1 MQLKPCLLILS
12 NIDVKLWSRWMG
24 ARRVAMKASALW
36 KLERLAQE
44 DVIVMMRVIN
54 FSEGLLMAARPFLR
68 VVYARSI
75 VASFWGVD
83 RRTNAPLPI
92 HSQMYPAACCTSA
105 QAAGLFVL
113 SPSPPR
119 TPRPTHFVTHL
130 NFTCGDSCPG
140 ILSC

>member
-1 MQLKPCLLILS
+1 MQLKPCLLIPS

-24 ARRVAMKASALW
+24 ARRVATKASALW
-36 KLERLAQE
+36 KLERLDQE

-83 RRTNAPLPI
+83 RRTNAPLGP
-92 HSQMYPAACCTSA
+92 
-105 QAAGLFVL
+105 F
-113 SPSPPR
+113 
-119 TPRPTHFVTHL
+119 TPRRTLPLAARALKLQGPLFFHPHLLEPTGLLTSSL
-130 NFTCGDSCPG
+130 T
-140 ILSC
+140 